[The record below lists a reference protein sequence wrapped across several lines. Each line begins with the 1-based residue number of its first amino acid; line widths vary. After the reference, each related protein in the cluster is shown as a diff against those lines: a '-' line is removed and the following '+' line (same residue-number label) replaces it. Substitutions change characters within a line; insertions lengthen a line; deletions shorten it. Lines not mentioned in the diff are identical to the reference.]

1 MLLSWVFKALR
12 SFFWQGHADAKNGQC
27 LVAWDVVCKPMAYC
41 GLSFHNLKLMNTA
54 LRWCWLVSKQ
64 TEELFCTATECIVG
78 NGYI

>member
-1 MLLSWVFKALR
+1 MNAPVMGFQSSTQLLLA
-12 SFFWQGHADAKNGQC
+12 GPKNGQC